1 VRAAGDA
8 ALHVREAFLAYREGF
23 ARFTGRARDAFARAD
38 WAALR
43 RGSTERLDL
52 YGACLDS
59 ALARLRPLLAE
70 RIHER
75 PLWHAANRAYAATVA
90 ALPDAELAQTFFNSV
105 TRRVFA
111 TAGVDP
117 GIEFVELAFPPHPPP
132 AAVVRRCPR
141 RHDTAGLVARLLSHH
156 APACGFED
164 LGRDATLVAAE
175 LDAADPAPIESI
187 ESARPLFVR
196 NRRAYIVGRA
206 LRASG
211 VAHPVVIPLVNETGR
226 VAADTVLLSEDDASI
241 VFSFTRS
248 YFFVETE
255 HPRALVAFL
264 ASLMPKKPV
273 SDLYDAIGHIRH
285 GKTELYRALHSHLLR
300 SEDPFELAAGQRGM
314 VMLVFTLP
322 SYDLVFKVIRDR
334 FPPPKTAT
342 RRKVMAKYD
351 LVFRHDR
358 AGRLVDA
365 RVFEHLKLERR
376 RFPPAL
382 LGELVG
388 EAGASVTVGED
399 SVVLRHLYTERRM
412 RPLDLFLREA
422 HPAAARAAILD
433 YGEAIRDLARSNI
446 FPGDMLLKNFGV
458 TRHGRV
464 VFYDYDELAL
474 LTDCRFREVPRAR
487 YDDEELAGEPWFFVG
502 ENDVFPE
509 EFLPFLGLDGQ
520 LRDAFMGAHRDLMSV
535 AFWSAMQAEHLAGR
549 FPDVAPYPSSRRLS
563 ARQKPASWQRS
574 LIAKST

>member
-1 VRAAGDA
+1 MSAAARDGA
-8 ALHVREAFLAYREGF
+8 EVVREAFLAYREGF
-23 ARFTGRARDAFARAD
+23 ARFTARARDSFARAD
-38 WAALR
+38 WTALSR
-43 RGSTERLDL
+43 DSAERLDL
-52 YGACLDS
+52 YGACLGG
-59 ALARLRPLLAE
+59 ALERLGLLLGARLQ
-70 RIHER
+70 ER
-75 PLWHAANRAYAATVA
+75 PLWHAANRAYAQAVA

-117 GIEFVELAFPPHPPP
+117 AVEFVELAFPPHPPRE
-132 AAVVRRCPR
+132 AVVRTCRR

-156 APACGFED
+156 ALPCGFED

-175 LDAADPAPIESI
+175 LDAADPAPVEYV

-196 NRRAYIVGRA
+196 SRRAYVVGRVR
-206 LRASG
+206 RASG
-211 VAHPVVIPLVNETGR
+211 ASHPIVIPIVNESGR
-226 VAADTVLLSEDDASI
+226 AAADTVLLGEDEASI

-264 ASLMPKKPV
+264 STLMPRKPV
-273 SDLYDAIGHIRH
+273 SELYDAIGHNRH
-285 GKTELYRALHSHLLR
+285 GKTELFRALHSHLAR
-300 SEDPFELAAGQRGM
+300 SHDPFEIAEGQRGM

-342 RRKVMAKYD
+342 RRSVMAKYD

-365 RVFEHLKLERR
+365 RAFEHLQFDRR
-376 RFPPAL
+376 RFPPGL
-382 LGELVG
+382 LAELRA
-388 EAGASVTVGED
+388 EASESVAVDER
-399 SVVLRHLYTERRM
+399 SVVLHHLYTERRM

-422 HPAAARAAILD
+422 PRPVALAAVRD

-464 VFYDYDELAL
+464 AFYDYDELAV
-474 LTDCRFREVPRAR
+474 LTDCRFRELPRDR
-487 YDDEELAGEPWFFVG
+487 YAAEQLAGEPPFFVG
-502 ENDVFPE
+502 ANDVFPE
-509 EFLPFLGLDGQ
+509 EFLPQLGLEGE
-520 LRDAFMGAHRDLMSV
+520 LRDAFMDAHRELLSV
-535 AFWSAMQAEHLAGR
+535 EFWKAMREEHRAGR
-549 FPDVAPYPSSRRLS
+549 VPDVVPYPSSRRF
-563 ARQKPASWQRS
+563 AGRQKPASWQRS
-574 LIAKST
+574 LIA